1 MVACTKLTSLLLLA
15 LAVPHAAA
23 AGPLEDLCKAVGPFT
38 PMKDIR
44 TEQFCLTSQMD
55 SNQRKCALLDAMEA
69 GLIKAYESG
78 GGAAGGCK
86 ADSQTPAADKSLTG
100 EPGWTLTPVQMHMG
114 EWQEH

>member
-1 MVACTKLTSLLLLA
+1 MVAFPKLTSLLLLA
-15 LAVPHAAA
+15 LAIPHAVA
-23 AGPLEDLCKAVGPFT
+23 AGPLEDLCRAIGPFT

-78 GGAAGGCK
+78 GGTGGCK

-100 EPGWTLTPVQMHMG
+100 EPGWTLTPVQMHM
-114 EWQEH
+114 WQEH